1 MARKSMWLILLV
13 CVVGMGLIVSA
24 CAKKQTVK
32 VGVAQVT
39 AAPAGVNPEEGI
51 AVQKPA
57 GENPLPAANAAP
69 MVKPKEQG
77 RMKEQSRIKEE
88 ASTSAAAKPRALD
101 LAGLRIQFAFD
112 DYSVSSKSEEN
123 LNTIAEWMKTHPG
136 TKIQIQGYTCDIGT
150 DEYNLAL
157 GDQRAQNAEKYLE
170 NLGVDQSRLSRIS
183 YGKEKPRVP
192 NTDEA
197 NRSINRR
204 DEFVM
209 VN

>member
-1 MARKSMWLILLV
+1 MARKSMWLILLLSI
-13 CVVGMGLIVSA
+13 VGVGLIASG

-32 VGVAQVT
+32 VGVAPVT
-39 AAPAGVNPEEGI
+39 AAPSGINPEEGI
-51 AVQKPA
+51 AFQKPA

-136 TKIQIQGYTCDIGT
+136 IHLRHRD
-150 DEYNLAL
+150 
-157 GDQRAQNAEKYLE
+157 R
-170 NLGVDQSRLSRIS
+170 RI
-183 YGKEKPRVP
+183 
-192 NTDEA
+192 
-197 NRSINRR
+197 
-204 DEFVM
+204 
-209 VN
+209 